1 MKKFKLQRGFIA
13 GALGATMFLTG
24 CSNTVD
30 NTINGTITSDVA
42 INSDVTL
49 NNEENTNDV
58 TINSAV
64 TLESEENTD
73 TNLLSNDQD
82 LNMPITAE
90 IEQVELEDSEIGYKL
105 PAGYF
110 PFNVNDE
117 YHLPALLCL
126 VEATEEYTIFALPNE
141 KDKYGNDVECSFE
154 GAIGVYEPYV
164 KLLAS
169 KKEILNKYGK
179 AVHIETIDGYS
190 YATEYNVYTTIEDYS
205 FATEEE
211 QKILNAVDILYN
223 QVSEEY
229 SASKGES
236 LKK

>member
-24 CSNTVD
+24 CSNNVD
-30 NTINGTITSDVA
+30 NPINGTIATDVA

-49 NNEENTNDV
+49 DMEEKN
-58 TINSAV
+58 
-64 TLESEENTD
+64 D
-73 TNLLSNDQD
+73 TNSLSNDYD
-82 LNMPITAE
+82 SSMPITAE
-90 IEQVELEDSEIGYKL
+90 IEQVELEDFEIGYKL

-110 PFNVNDE
+110 PFNVDSE
-117 YHLPALLCL
+117 YYLPSMLPIA
-126 VEATEEYTIFALPNE
+126 EMTEEYTVFALPDA
-141 KDKYGNDVECSFE
+141 KDKYGNDIEVSYD

-179 AVHIETIDGYS
+179 AVHIETVDGYS
-190 YATEYNVYTTIEDYS
+190 FASEYNVYTTIEDYS

-211 QKILNAVDILYN
+211 QELLNAIDILYN
-223 QVSEEY
+223 KVSEEY